1 MLSGSKEKPMSP
13 HKGIKV
19 VKIFLI
25 VVVVATLVGLV
36 VRGLWNALMPP
47 LFGLPTLTFWQ
58 ALGLLIL
65 AKIFFGG
72 FHRHSNPPRWSRRM
86 RQRWESMS
94 PEERERFRQ
103 GMRCRGPFNRPTEP
117 EFPNTQRP

>member
-1 MLSGSKEKPMSP
+1 MSP
-13 HKGIKV
+13 HKGIRV
-19 VKIFLI
+19 VKVFLI
-25 VVVVATLVGLV
+25 VVVVATVVGLV

-58 ALGLLIL
+58 ALGLLL
-65 AKIFFGG
+65 LTKIFFGG
-72 FHRHSNPPRWSRRM
+72 FHRHSGPPRWNRRM

-103 GMRCRGPFNRPTEP
+103 GMRCRGPFHRSTEP
-117 EFPNTQRP
+117 EFRGTQQS